1 VSVLVIPSRVD
12 PRLKPLLGD
21 DGCERLEAAMLGH
34 VARLAERV
42 APGRAFAASV
52 PAGARRLIP
61 DGVTVIEQEGL
72 ASAVAEA
79 FERDPGPFVVL
90 RTGTPTLSRAHVRET
105 YAELD
110 SGADA
115 CFGPSQEGGW
125 YAAGLRR
132 PLPELLEPR
141 QLEDVLRVARARG
154 IPVGLIGV
162 ERELDTPEA
171 VLAAL
176 EDPAV
181 PEDVG
186 NVLRLH
192 VSR

>member
-1 VSVLVIPSRVD
+1 VSVLVIPSRID

-21 DGCERLEAAMLGH
+21 EGCERLEAAMLGH

-52 PAGARRLIP
+52 PAEARELIP
-61 DGVTVIEQEGL
+61 DGVMMIEQEGF
-72 ASAVAEA
+72 AAAVAEA
-79 FERDPGPFVVL
+79 FERDPGPLVVV

-105 YAELD
+105 YGELD

-115 CFGPSQEGGW
+115 CFGPSHEGGW
-125 YAAGLRR
+125 YLAGLRR
-132 PLPELLEPR
+132 PQPELLELR
-141 QLEDVLRVARARG
+141 LLEDVLRVARARG
-154 IPVGLIGV
+154 IHIGLIGV

-171 VLAAL
+171 VTAAL

-192 VSR
+192 LSR